1 MLQRYLCMTDCLR
14 TVFYSAKTAMLTLT
28 LVVLAVLLTL
38 AGILI
43 LLSLHRIGPT
53 EVGLVTRR
61 FSNRRLTDDNP
72 IAFQGEAGY
81 QAELLMPGIRFQ
93 FCLLYA
99 VQKFPWVQIPAGQIG
114 VVIAQIGNP
123 LPNGAKSAV
132 YRQEFGQFT
141 DLDTFVK
148 NGGQK
153 GVQRPVLSPGTTL
166 PLHPVAFLVIT
177 RDRVYGTPVSEQ
189 IPKDGPL
196 TAASF
201 GLHPSDLEVVRI
213 QRDPASQQDLIGI
226 VTVYEGDPLASGD
239 IASRLGGYTDIATI
253 EQSAATDAEII
264 ERLLSSKNEL
274 HNSYQDFQSFLD
286 QNGRIGLQHDP
297 LLYGAYNLNPFLVRV
312 ERVPMLVVEQGQ
324 VAVVKS
330 YVGLPTADTSG
341 TDFKFGTLVR
351 PGHRGIWQEP
361 LRTGKYPINP
371 YCYKAELVPTAILTL
386 NWAERVSAAH
396 KLDAKL
402 ESIIAKSN
410 EGFVFKMDLQVQ
422 IHIPDARA
430 PRVISTVGTINNL
443 IDEVLQAAVGNHF
456 RDTLQSMPAVRFIE
470 TRQQVQRSAY
480 ERIREQLEAYF
491 VETRGV
497 YIQDVILP
505 QDLVGVLTEREIAKQ
520 EIATFEQQKQ
530 AQLQRIETEQARGTA
545 DMQAE
550 LAKSKVGVN
559 IRTNNANARKA
570 EAEGESFYI
579 EQTGQARGAEVRAV
593 GLAKAEAFDAQ
604 VRALGA
610 NATALVN
617 AVDSLSK
624 SGTPIVPNILVT
636 CGGGTIE
643 ALAATLL
650 KSLS

>member
-1 MLQRYLCMTDCLR
+1 
-14 TVFYSAKTAMLTLT
+14 MLTLT

-61 FSNRRLTDDNP
+61 FSHRRLTDDNP

-81 QAELLMPGIRFQ
+81 QAELLMPGIRFK
-93 FCLLYA
+93 FCLLYG
-99 VQKFPWVQIPAGQIG
+99 VQKYPWVQIPAGQIG
-114 VVIAQIGNP
+114 VVIAQIGEP

-132 YRQEFGQFT
+132 YRHEFGQFT

-177 RDRVYGTPVSEQ
+177 RDRVYGIPVSEQ
-189 IPKDGPL
+189 IQKEGPL

-239 IASRLGGYTDIATI
+239 IASRLGGYADIAAT

-324 VAVVKS
+324 VAVIKS

-470 TRQQVQRSAY
+470 TR
-480 ERIREQLEAYF
+480 
-491 VETRGV
+491 
-497 YIQDVILP
+497 
-505 QDLVGVLTEREIAKQ
+505 
-520 EIATFEQQKQ
+520 
-530 AQLQRIETEQARGTA
+530 
-545 DMQAE
+545 
-550 LAKSKVGVN
+550 
-559 IRTNNANARKA
+559 
-570 EAEGESFYI
+570 
-579 EQTGQARGAEVRAV
+579 
-593 GLAKAEAFDAQ
+593 
-604 VRALGA
+604 
-610 NATALVN
+610 
-617 AVDSLSK
+617 
-624 SGTPIVPNILVT
+624 
-636 CGGGTIE
+636 
-643 ALAATLL
+643 
-650 KSLS
+650 

>member
-1 MLQRYLCMTDCLR
+1 
-14 TVFYSAKTAMLTLT
+14 MLTLT

-61 FSNRRLTDDNP
+61 FSHRRLTDDNP

-81 QAELLMPGIRFQ
+81 QAELLMPGIRFK
-93 FCLLYA
+93 FCLLYG
-99 VQKFPWVQIPAGQIG
+99 VQKYPWVQIPAGQIG
-114 VVIAQIGNP
+114 VVIAQIGEP

-132 YRQEFGQFT
+132 YRHEFGQFT

-177 RDRVYGTPVSEQ
+177 RDRVYGIPVSEQ
-189 IPKDGPL
+189 IQKEGPL

-239 IASRLGGYTDIATI
+239 IASRLGGYADIAAT

-324 VAVVKS
+324 VAVIKS

-480 ERIREQLEAYF
+480 ERIREQLDAYF

-636 CGGGTIE
+636 GGGGTIE

>member
-1 MLQRYLCMTDCLR
+1 
-14 TVFYSAKTAMLTLT
+14 MLTLT

-81 QAELLMPGIRFQ
+81 QAELLMPGIRFK
-93 FCLLYA
+93 FCLLYG
-99 VQKFPWVQIPAGQIG
+99 VQKYPWVQIPAGQIG
-114 VVIAQIGNP
+114 VVIAQIGEP

-132 YRQEFGQFT
+132 YRHEFGQFT

-177 RDRVYGTPVSEQ
+177 RDRVYGIPVSEQ
-189 IPKDGPL
+189 IQKEGPL

-239 IASRLGGYTDIATI
+239 IASRLGGYADIAAT

-324 VAVVKS
+324 VAVIKS

-480 ERIREQLEAYF
+480 ERIREQLDAYF

-636 CGGGTIE
+636 GGGGTIE

>member
-1 MLQRYLCMTDCLR
+1 
-14 TVFYSAKTAMLTLT
+14 
-28 LVVLAVLLTL
+28 
-38 AGILI
+38 
-43 LLSLHRIGPT
+43 
-53 EVGLVTRR
+53 
-61 FSNRRLTDDNP
+61 
-72 IAFQGEAGY
+72 
-81 QAELLMPGIRFQ
+81 
-93 FCLLYA
+93 
-99 VQKFPWVQIPAGQIG
+99 
-114 VVIAQIGNP
+114 
-123 LPNGAKSAV
+123 
-132 YRQEFGQFT
+132 
-141 DLDTFVK
+141 
-148 NGGQK
+148 
-153 GVQRPVLSPGTTL
+153 
-166 PLHPVAFLVIT
+166 
-177 RDRVYGTPVSEQ
+177 
-189 IPKDGPL
+189 
-196 TAASF
+196 
-201 GLHPSDLEVVRI
+201 
-213 QRDPASQQDLIGI
+213 
-226 VTVYEGDPLASGD
+226 
-239 IASRLGGYTDIATI
+239 
-253 EQSAATDAEII
+253 
-264 ERLLSSKNEL
+264 
-274 HNSYQDFQSFLD
+274 
-286 QNGRIGLQHDP
+286 
-297 LLYGAYNLNPFLVRV
+297 
-312 ERVPMLVVEQGQ
+312 MLVVEQGQ

-636 CGGGTIE
+636 GGGGTIE

>member
-1 MLQRYLCMTDCLR
+1 
-14 TVFYSAKTAMLTLT
+14 MLTLT
-28 LVVLAVLLTL
+28 LVVLVVLLTL

-81 QAELLMPGIRFQ
+81 QADLLMPGIRFK
-93 FCLLYA
+93 FCLLYG
-99 VQKFPWVQIPAGQIG
+99 VQKYPWVQIPAGQIG
-114 VVIAQIGNP
+114 VVIAQIGEP

-132 YRQEFGQFT
+132 YRKEFGQFT
-141 DLDTFVK
+141 DLATFVK
-148 NGGQK
+148 NVGQK
-153 GVQRPVLSPGTTL
+153 GVQRPVLAPGTTL

-177 RDRVYGTPVSEQ
+177 RDRVYGIPVSEQ
-189 IPKDGPL
+189 IQKEGPL

-264 ERLLSSKNEL
+264 ERLLASKNEL

-324 VAVVKS
+324 VAVIKS

-402 ESIIAKSN
+402 ESIVAKSN

-480 ERIREQLEAYF
+480 ERIREQLDAYF

-579 EQTGQARGAEVRAV
+579 EQTGQAKGAEVRAV

-604 VRALGA
+604 VRALSA

-636 CGGGTIE
+636 GGGGTIE